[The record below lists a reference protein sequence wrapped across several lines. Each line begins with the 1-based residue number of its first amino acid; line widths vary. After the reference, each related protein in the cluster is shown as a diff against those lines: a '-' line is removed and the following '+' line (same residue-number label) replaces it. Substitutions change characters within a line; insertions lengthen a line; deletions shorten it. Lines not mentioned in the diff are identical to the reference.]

1 MGLRRGATRP
11 PAFGKGAD
19 PPSLKRCPPRRIVRI
34 FERRSSMERRKHLE
48 ENAAAL
54 QIRLTPEDLRRID
67 EVAPRGVAAGE
78 RYPATAMRAVN
89 R

>member
-1 MGLRRGATRP
+1 
-11 PAFGKGAD
+11 
-19 PPSLKRCPPRRIVRI
+19 
-34 FERRSSMERRKHLE
+34 MERRKYLE

-67 EVAPRGVAAGE
+67 EVAPRGLAAGE
-78 RYPATAMRAVN
+78 RYPATAIRAVN